1 MTSSTVGGRSM
12 GTAAPGRSIRAARSD
27 AVERSDAE
35 RVDAAARR
43 ERPPR
48 ARVTLPGSPHE
59 VSQVGRIGA
68 SL

>member
-12 GTAAPGRSIRAARSD
+12 GTAGPGRSIRAARSD

-43 ERPPR
+43 ERPLKVR
-48 ARVTLPGSPHE
+48 ARPIASRLRRPGDPKR
-59 VSQVGRIGA
+59 VV
-68 SL
+68 